1 MLSAMANGVRRVSLL
16 VWACLGLAAVF
27 RAQDPAPRPSH
38 IERLRASIEK
48 IAAEHAVPGISV
60 AVVEDFALAGAF
72 GVGVCEAGTD
82 RLVDESTLFQ
92 AASVSKSVAAAG
104 ALVLVEK
111 ERLSLDADVNEKL
124 ESWQL
129 ADADLDT
136 KITLRHVLSHMGG
149 LTVHG
154 FPGYAPGVELPRLA
168 DVLDGKKPA
177 NTGPVRARFDPG
189 VRWRYSGG
197 GYTIAQQ
204 LIVDVTGQPFDGV
217 MRDLVLEPLGMQ
229 RSTFAQPL
237 PKSWHGNAAHAH
249 DRRGRAE
256 KHPWHVYPEQAAAG
270 LWTTPSDLAR
280 FFLALRAAWIGREG
294 ALLSKQRAR
303 DMLAPQLGG
312 PWGLGLQLGG
322 KDATEW
328 IAHGG
333 SNWGFRCRARLYLGS
348 GKGVVVMTNCSN
360 GRALAEAV
368 AAAAKV
374 LAFPE

>member
-1 MLSAMANGVRRVSLL
+1 
-16 VWACLGLAAVF
+16 
-27 RAQDPAPRPSH
+27 
-38 IERLRASIEK
+38 
-48 IAAEHAVPGISV
+48 
-60 AVVEDFALAGAF
+60 
-72 GVGVCEAGTD
+72 
-82 RLVDESTLFQ
+82 
-92 AASVSKSVAAAG
+92 
-104 ALVLVEK
+104 
-111 ERLSLDADVNEKL
+111 
-124 ESWQL
+124 
-129 ADADLDT
+129 
-136 KITLRHVLSHMGG
+136 
-149 LTVHG
+149 
-154 FPGYAPGVELPRLA
+154 
-168 DVLDGKKPA
+168 
-177 NTGPVRARFDPG
+177 
-189 VRWRYSGG
+189 
-197 GYTIAQQ
+197 
-204 LIVDVTGQPFDGV
+204 
-217 MRDLVLEPLGMQ
+217 MRDLVLEPLGME